1 MIVREDEDLKL
12 AVLDE
17 LDCEPI
23 LENSAIGV
31 AVRNGVVTLTGKV
44 DSFAKKLAAEK
55 AAQRVTGVRA
65 VAEEIMVE
73 IPSLYQK
80 TDAEIAEA
88 AINALTWDITVPDDK
103 IHVKVEHGWITL
115 VGHLDYGYQKTAA
128 EKAVRNLVGVKG
140 VYNLLTTKP
149 LADAREVKQE
159 ISRLF
164 HKNIQRDLDH
174 IVVETHDSTVEL
186 RGQVS
191 SWSEK
196 QEATKAAWNTPGVA
210 KVENYITITA

>member
-12 AVLDE
+12 AVVDE
-17 LDCEPI
+17 LECEPV
-23 LENSAIGV
+23 LEDAAIGV

-65 VAEEIMVE
+65 VAEEIIVE

-80 TDAEIAEA
+80 TDVQIAEA
-88 AINALTWDITVPDDK
+88 AINALAWDITVPDDK

-149 LADAREVKQE
+149 LADPKQVKQE

-174 IVVETHDSTVEL
+174 IIVETHDSTVEL

-191 SWSEK
+191 SWAEK
-196 QEATKAAWNTPGVA
+196 QEATKAAWNTPGVS
-210 KVENYITITA
+210 KVENYITIGA